1 MEKNT
6 ICAIS
11 TPIGVGG
18 ISIVRMSGKD
28 SLDIAEKVFFN
39 NKLSVKSFEPRKL
52 YLGNLKTKNFN
63 EQCLMVYFK
72 APNSYTGED
81 LVEFQCHG
89 GVKLA
94 YGILEELLEKG
105 AKLSESGE
113 FTKRAFLNGKLSL
126 DEAEGVIDVI
136 NSESDSEIRAGYDLM
151 QGRLKNELISLQRD
165 LTDCIAKL
173 EVAMDYPEED
183 LEEETKQ
190 DVDLLLKK
198 VKNKLLELYSSSGT
212 GMKIKNGTKLV
223 ILGKAN
229 VGKSSLM
236 NALLEYDRAIVT
248 DIKGTTRDTLE
259 ETFEYKGVKF
269 NLVDTA
275 GIRQSV
281 DIVESI
287 GIEKAKKSIN
297 IADLVLFVVD
307 SSEGITEEDLQIM
320 ELLKDNNNVLVVIN
334 KVDAK
339 NDKFNEKQIP
349 FNNCVSISAKDNV
362 NIDLLKET
370 IYNLVFDKNIM
381 QSSIVLTNIR
391 HIQIIKEAI
400 SLVEIAINSI
410 NSELNIDMASLDIK
424 NIWLKLGEI
433 TGETNVEEIINTI
446 FSKFCVGK

>member
-18 ISIVRMSGKD
+18 ISIVRMSGKEA
-28 SLDIAEKVFFN
+28 LGIAEKVFFS
-39 NKLSVKSFEPRKL
+39 NKINVKDIEPRKL
-52 YLGNLKTKNFN
+52 YLGNLRTKNFN

-72 APNSYTGED
+72 SPNSYTGED

-94 YGILEELLEKG
+94 YGILEELLDNG
-105 AKLSESGE
+105 ARLSESGE

-151 QGRLKNELISLQRD
+151 QGKLKNEIIYLQHN

-190 DVDLLLKK
+190 DVNTLLND
-198 VKNKLLELYSSSGT
+198 VKNKLVSLYNSSGT

-275 GIRQSV
+275 GIRESA
-281 DIVESI
+281 DIVENI

-297 IADLVLFVVD
+297 LADLVLFVLD
-307 SSEGITEEDLQIM
+307 ANDGISDEDVEIM
-320 ELLKDNNNVLVVIN
+320 NLLKNNKNVLVVIN
-334 KVDAK
+334 KVDSDTPKIKVTDLAFD
-339 NDKFNEKQIP
+339 NIIQ
-349 FNNCVSISAKDNV
+349 VSAKENI
-362 NIDLLKET
+362 NIDLLKEA
-370 IYNLVFDKNIM
+370 IYNMVFDKNI
-381 QSSIVLTNIR
+381 QSSVVLTNMR

-400 SLVEIAINSI
+400 GLTDVAINSI
-410 NSELNIDMASLDIK
+410 NSELNLDLASLDIK
-424 NIWLKLGEI
+424 NIWLKIGEI